1 MVKIMET
8 PIKMDDLRGFP
19 PIFGNTL
26 YLIFKRPDLW
36 IRFRWKRLDSLKG
49 WDGWPVGFQ
58 KGFGWSQLA
67 NDPGDQLGISWQ
79 EYGKAKL

>member
-1 MVKIMET
+1 MET

-19 PIFGNTL
+19 PIFGNTF
-26 YLIFKRPDLW
+26 YCTWFSKDQIYEYDFAE
-36 IRFRWKRLDSLKG
+36 
-49 WDGWPVGFQ
+49 GWPFDRLLP
-58 KGFGWSQLA
+58 KGVLMEPMA